1 MSDRIDEL
9 VHAVNKM
16 TFTMAD
22 TWFDG
27 SDVDASARFAAKD
40 AVMETV
46 TELATIARKAEVER
60 KRGDFFRDALAD
72 ACGCPPRPVEVACQ
86 EGGPCPFISDDYPDY
101 AACWDEV
108 ERRQR

>member
-9 VHAVNKM
+9 ADAVNKM

-46 TELATIARKAEVER
+46 NELATIAREAEAMVDWLVQYAVDCGECPRTRYDEDEDGCRECLDSIRRSAHKAVS
-60 KRGDFFRDALAD
+60 K
-72 ACGCPPRPVEVACQ
+72 
-86 EGGPCPFISDDYPDY
+86 
-101 AACWDEV
+101 
-108 ERRQR
+108 